1 MIAFPRTA
9 SIVLSVLL
17 VSSGCSE
24 PEPAAPVTDLAL
36 VDSLLS
42 ELGGVP
48 TARLERGERWRMI
61 SSMGTGLP
69 PAGFESSDLPD
80 PDSRGA
86 QLVKAYCVQCHWL
99 PSPKMHTAAEWPV
112 LVRRMVMRARTLRD
126 RMGGPLAT
134 GMVGEVLMSGMSST
148 VVPSSED
155 ADSLEAYLQRHALMA
170 AAPGELV
177 EGPGHDLFIEQCSAC
192 HETPSPAAHTAPEW
206 NGVVVRMRANMA
218 MMDVQPFTNEQSEEI
233 AAYLRGLSGR

>member
-1 MIAFPRTA
+1 MVAISRTA

-24 PEPAAPVTDLAL
+24 PEPAAPTTDLAV

-42 ELGGVP
+42 ELGGVS
-48 TARLERGERWRMI
+48 TASLERGERWRMI

-69 PAGFESSDLPD
+69 PADFESGDLPD

-99 PSPKMHTAAEWPV
+99 PSPKMHSAAEWPV
-112 LVRRMVMRARTLRD
+112 LMRRMVMRAQTLRD

-134 GMVGEVLMSGMSST
+134 GMVGEVLMSGMTAT
-148 VVPSSED
+148 VVPSPED
-155 ADSLEAYLQRHALMA
+155 ADSLQAYLQRHALMA
-170 AAPGELV
+170 AAPEELA
-177 EGPGHDLFIEQCSAC
+177 EGPGRDLFIEQCSTC
-192 HETPSPAAHTAPEW
+192 HEAPSPAAHTASEW

-218 MMDVQPFTNEQSEEI
+218 MMDVEPFTSEQSEEI
-233 AAYLRGLSGR
+233 AGYLRGLTGR